1 MEDIYIKYLREYY
14 EVHGTINDI
23 STLSSVEYENQV
35 LNIGNFLGNVRKR
48 YKEHLAGKRE
58 FSNQVL
64 NRFSALNEMEFEW
77 NPRAAKSKNI
87 KETDPYLKY
96 LIGYYKEHGTINDIK
111 KDEVVEFE
119 EKRLCIGSFLA
130 ATKLNHRHHLNGD
143 KTPGCSSKRALL
155 RYEVL
160 EELEIDWTGN
170 MRDEKEEQKDDLR
183 FRFLKQHYEEH
194 GTINDITTETIVEF
208 EGETLKIGSF
218 FDYIRTAHRIYTE
231 KSEGSYAYNERSL
244 KRYALLD
251 ELGFNWTPNADRY
264 QTVDNDIYIRY
275 LKHYFEEHGTINDIP
290 TTKEVEFEGKIVKI
304 GCFLNEIRQSYEVH
318 REGKGKPEELS
329 LSRYKALNSMYF
341 NWTPTETKADT
352 VKSKDPYIK
361 YLTRHYN
368 LYGTIN
374 DIQRDMEVE
383 FEGKKLCI
391 GSFIT
396 ATRVRHRH
404 YINGDNTPGCG
415 SKTSLERYRILE
427 QLKIEWEPRQK
438 ERERKLQAE
447 DKHLRYLR
455 QHYKENG
462 TINDITVKSVVMFEG
477 ELLKIG
483 NFLLDIRRAH
493 RTYLEKKDDPIA
505 NNPYN
510 LKRYEALDTMEFD
523 WNPKPICKRGQYADD
538 DIYIRYLQVFYMEH
552 GSLDDIT
559 LQDMIEFEGIV
570 LRVRD
575 FISNIKT
582 RHNYYLQGIDKNG
595 SFSPRSLKRYALLD
609 SMNFNWE
616 NKKSEVAK
624 LSKEHNI
631 PANTLYD
638 NLNKFDGNL
647 EKALAFCLRN
657 RKLKD
662 EKEHLKREKYKLTE
676 VLTEFDIN
684 LETLISYLDRES
696 LKISSSQEILYY
708 NAEMTLREFCTKN
721 GYNYDIIS
729 KAVRLKMSKLCDESL
744 ESLIN
749 RCLIDSKKTQQKS
762 PSTWIYAKYGNELL
776 VRHMLIYV
784 EANPASVLRDMSWH
798 AISIEEAFKREAFR
812 QNSKN
817 KYNYLE
823 GVYNDFID
831 YYQELSNQEQED
843 KEEALVSYMDT
854 LVKDYHLSK
863 EEFDIIKDSFTKY
876 TEMVYSFHLFEVGF
890 EKDNDKRLQKIIA
903 YRFDED
909 DIEEAFFIP
918 LKFEE
923 RVLLGRDSEL
933 YKRRTILK
941 NLTVSWNYL
950 TAEEQ
955 RSKIKKHN
963 LTEEELHYV
972 NSTRQHIDEV
982 KKEAILIKK

>member
-1 MEDIYIKYLREYY
+1 MEDIYIRYLKEYY
-14 EVHGTINDI
+14 EKHGTINDI
-23 STLSSVEYENQV
+23 STLSSVEYEGQI
-35 LNIGNFLGNVRKR
+35 LNIGNFLGNIRKR
-48 YKEHLAGKRE
+48 YKEYLAGKKE
-58 FSNQVL
+58 FKEQVL

-96 LIGYYKEHGTINDIK
+96 LIGYYKENGTINDIK
-111 KDEVVEFE
+111 KDEVVEFDG
-119 EKRLCIGSFLA
+119 KRLCIGSFLA

-251 ELGFNWTPNADRY
+251 ELEFNWTPNADRY

-361 YLTRHYN
+361 YLRRHYN

-483 NFLLDIRRAH
+483 NFLLDIRKSH

-662 EKEHLKREKYKLTE
+662 EKKHLKREKYKLTE